1 MPEEVK
7 PGNRTTITELVVKI
21 HFVFLPAI
29 PVLHPGPLAAIL
41 ERNSLHLPAPLMA
54 RPRKSVTPRLA
65 PRKSPACPLL
75 YAASDTNA
83 DQYYFGRFFAPDAF
97 LALGPRGKRVAVM
110 PTLEYGRALKESTYD
125 TVLRLDEWQKRARET
140 FHREDA
146 GLAHVVK
153 LLAREYEVSR
163 FIVPAEFPSGMLMK
177 LRALQIPVE
186 VSDGPLF
193 PEREI
198 KDKEEAA
205 LIREGCDACAA
216 GLWAAEKALRR
227 STAKRNGELVL
238 EGKALTSESLRF
250 LVDVACME
258 NGAIAQNTIVAG
270 GQQACDPHCRGS
282 GPLRASDLIIVDVFP
297 RVMDSGYYGDMT
309 RTFLKGRATEPQRA
323 LVDAVRRAQKIAIKK
338 LGPGVTGKKVH
349 QSVQKYFTKLGYET
363 RHKATFVEGFFH
375 GTGHGLGLDIHE
387 PPRVNLT
394 GPRLHKGTVV
404 TVEPGLYYPGLGGC
418 RIEDVVQIT
427 DDGCKLLSD
436 YDYNWEL
443 P

>member
-1 MPEEVK
+1 
-7 PGNRTTITELVVKI
+7 
-21 HFVFLPAI
+21 
-29 PVLHPGPLAAIL
+29 
-41 ERNSLHLPAPLMA
+41 MA
-54 RPRKSVTPRLA
+54 RPRKPA
-65 PRKSPACPLL
+65 PRRHPVRSSPACPLL
-75 YAASDTNA
+75 YAASDSNA
-83 DQYYFGRFFAPDAF
+83 DQLYFGRFFAPDAY

-110 PTLEYGRALKESTYD
+110 NALEYGRALKESSYD
-125 TVLRLDEWQKRARET
+125 TVLRLEEWQNRARET
-140 FHREDA
+140 FKRKDA
-146 GLAHVVK
+146 GLAHIVK
-153 LLAREYEVSR
+153 LLAHEYSVRR
-163 FIVPAEFPSGMLMK
+163 FVVPPEFPAGLLVK
-177 LRALQIPVE
+177 LRALQVPVV

-193 PEREI
+193 PERAQKDREEI
-198 KDKEEAA
+198 AC
-205 LIREGCDACAA
+205 LREGCEASAA
-216 GLWAAEKALRR
+216 GLYAAERALRR
-227 STAKRNGELVL
+227 SKARRNGELYL
-238 EGKALTSESLRF
+238 DDEALTSERLRF

-297 RVMDSGYYGDMT
+297 RVTETGYFGDMT

-323 LVDAVRRAQKIAIKK
+323 LVDAVRRAQKIAMKK

-349 QSVQKYFTKLGYET
+349 LAVQKYFTKLGYET
-363 RHKATFVEGFFH
+363 RRKPSYHEGFFH
-375 GTGHGLGLDIHE
+375 GTGHGLGLEVHE
-387 PPRVNLT
+387 PPRVSLT
-394 GPRLHKGTVV
+394 GGRLREGMVV